1 MNEMQ
6 TLMQEPEDMN
16 KWLENKRQEFEAL
29 KDN

>member
-16 KWLENKRQEFEAL
+16 KWLESKRKEFEAL
-29 KDN
+29 EDN